1 MQQTM
6 TQGDNMPISDRIG
19 PHLPALRRYARA
31 LTGTQPSGDAYV
43 AATLETILIDPSVMP
58 EGEDDKARL
67 FGLLSRIIS
76 SLPVSMSRAAGSI
89 VPGTEVPFDLSGVPP
104 LGRQALLLAT
114 VEGFTVEKTAE
125 ILEAETEIIRA
136 LLDTAFA
143 EIAAQAETGIMIIE
157 DEPLIALDLAH
168 MVNGM
173 GHRVTG
179 IARTQAEA
187 ETLWSDSRPGLVL
200 ADVRLADGSSG
211 IDAVNTILSRTDIPV
226 IFITAYPERLLT
238 GERPE
243 PAFLVSKPFNPEQ
256 VKVLIN
262 QALLFT
268 PQARA
273 AA

>member
-1 MQQTM
+1 
-6 TQGDNMPISDRIG
+6 MPISDRIG

-31 LTGTQPSGDAYV
+31 LTGTQSSGDAYV
-43 AATLETILIDPSVMP
+43 AATLETILIEPTIMP
-58 EGEDDKARL
+58 EGENDRAKL
-67 FGLLSRIIS
+67 FSLLSRIVS
-76 SLPVSMSRAAGSI
+76 SLPVSMSRSAGTI
-89 VPGTEVPFDLSGVPP
+89 TPGAETSFDLSGVPP

-114 VEGFTVEKTAE
+114 VEGFSVEETAE
-125 ILEAETEIIRA
+125 ILEAEATTIQS
-136 LLDTAFA
+136 LLDAAFA
-143 EIAAQAETGIMIIE
+143 DIAAQTETGIMIIE

-187 ETLWSDSRPGLVL
+187 ETLWHDSRPGLVL

-211 IDAVNTILSRTDIPV
+211 IDAVNAILARTNIPV

>member
-1 MQQTM
+1 
-6 TQGDNMPISDRIG
+6 MPISDRIG

-31 LTGTQPSGDAYV
+31 LTGTQSSGDAYV
-43 AATLETILIDPSVMP
+43 AATLETILIDPVTML
-58 EGEDDKARL
+58 ECDDDKARL

-76 SLPVSMSRAAGSI
+76 SIPLSMSAGAGSI
-89 VPGTEVPFDLSGVPP
+89 VPGSEAPFDLSDVPP

-114 VEGFTVEKTAE
+114 VEGFSVEQTAD
-125 ILEAETEIIRA
+125 ILEAEETAIRT
-136 LLDTAFA
+136 LLDAAFA

-168 MVNGM
+168 MVSGM

-200 ADVRLADGSSG
+200 ADVKLADGSSG
-211 IDAVNTILSRTDIPV
+211 IDAVNTILSRTTIPV
-226 IFITAYPERLLT
+226 IFITAYPEKLLT

-268 PQARA
+268 PQTRA

>member
-1 MQQTM
+1 MSL
-6 TQGDNMPISDRIG
+6 SDRIG

-31 LTGTQPSGDAYV
+31 LTGTQSSGDAYV
-43 AATLETILIDPSVMP
+43 AATLETILVDPTIMP
-58 EGEDDKARL
+58 EGGNDKATL
-67 FGLLSRIIS
+67 FGLLSRIIAS
-76 SLPVSMSRAAGSI
+76 FPISMMRGGIA
-89 VPGTEVPFDLSGVPP
+89 PGEEAPFDLSVVPP
-104 LGRQALLLAT
+104 IGRQALLLAT
-114 VEGFTVEKTAE
+114 VEGFGIDETAR
-125 ILEAETEIIRA
+125 ILDSAVIEIRA
-136 LLDTAFA
+136 LLEAAFA

-168 MVNGM
+168 LVNGM

-187 ETLWSDSRPGLVL
+187 ETLWADSRPGLVL
-200 ADVRLADGSSG
+200 ADVKLADGSSG
-211 IDAVNTILSRTDIPV
+211 ISAVNTILARTSIPV

-268 PQARA
+268 PQSRA
-273 AA
+273 VA

>member
-1 MQQTM
+1 
-6 TQGDNMPISDRIG
+6 MPISDRIG

-31 LTGTQPSGDAYV
+31 LTGTQSSGDAYV

-58 EGEDDKARL
+58 QSQDDRATL
-67 FGLLSRIIS
+67 FGLLSRIVS
-76 SLPVSMSRAAGSI
+76 SLPVSMTRRAGS
-89 VPGTEVPFDLSGVPP
+89 VAPGIEAPFDLSGVPP

-114 VEGFTVEKTAE
+114 VEGFSVEQTAE
-125 ILEAETEIIRA
+125 ILDSDITRIRT
-136 LLDTAFA
+136 LLDAAFA

-187 ETLWSDSRPGLVL
+187 EILWNKSRPGLVL
-200 ADVRLADGSSG
+200 ADVKLADGSSG
-211 IDAVNTILSRTDIPV
+211 IDAVNAILSRTDIPV
-226 IFITAYPERLLT
+226 IFITAYPEKLLT

-268 PQARA
+268 PQTHA

>member
-1 MQQTM
+1 MHQIENR
-6 TQGDNMPISDRIG
+6 GHIMPISDRIG

-31 LTGTQPSGDAYV
+31 LTGTQSSGDAYV
-43 AATLETILIDPSVMP
+43 AATLETILIDPSAMP
-58 EGEDDKARL
+58 EGSDDKMTL
-67 FGLLSRIIS
+67 FSLLSRIIS
-76 SLPVSMSRAAGSI
+76 SLPVSVSRGAGSLR
-89 VPGTEVPFDLSGVPP
+89 PGSEAPFDLSGVPP

-114 VEGFTVEKTAE
+114 VEGFAIDKTAE
-125 ILEAETEIIRA
+125 ILDAEVAVIRG
-136 LLDTAFA
+136 LLDAAFA
-143 EIAAQAETGIMIIE
+143 EIAAQTETGIMIIE

-168 MVNGM
+168 MVSGM

-187 ETLWSDSRPGLVL
+187 ELLWSDSQPGLVL
-200 ADVRLADGSSG
+200 ADIRLADGSSG

-268 PQARA
+268 PQTRA

>member
-1 MQQTM
+1 
-6 TQGDNMPISDRIG
+6 MPISDRIG

-58 EGEDDKARL
+58 EGEDDKAKL

-76 SLPVSMSRAAGSI
+76 SLPVSVSRSTVAI
-89 VPGTEVPFDLSGVPP
+89 TPGTEAPFDLSGVPP

-125 ILEAETEIIRA
+125 ILDADVGAIRA
-136 LLDTAFA
+136 LLNAAFA

-187 ETLWSDSRPGLVL
+187 EMLWSDSRPGLVL
-200 ADVRLADGSSG
+200 ADVKLADGSSG
-211 IDAVNTILSRTDIPV
+211 IDAVNSILARTDIPV

>member
-1 MQQTM
+1 
-6 TQGDNMPISDRIG
+6 MPISDRIG

-31 LTGTQPSGDAYV
+31 LTGTQSSGDAYV

-58 EGEDDKARL
+58 EGEDDKVRL
-67 FGLLSRIIS
+67 FSLLSRIIS
-76 SLPVSMSRAAGSI
+76 SLPVSMGRGASSI
-89 VPGTEVPFDLSGVPP
+89 VPGAEAPFDLSGVPP

-114 VEGFTVEKTAE
+114 VEGFPVEKAAE
-125 ILEAETEIIRA
+125 ILEAETATIRA
-136 LLDTAFA
+136 LLDAAFA
-143 EIAAQAETGIMIIE
+143 EIAAQTETGIMIIE

-187 ETLWSDSRPGLVL
+187 EALWSSSQPGLVL
-200 ADVRLADGSSG
+200 ADVKLADGSSG

-226 IFITAYPERLLT
+226 IFITAYPEKLLT

>member
-1 MQQTM
+1 MSL
-6 TQGDNMPISDRIG
+6 SDRIG

-31 LTGTQPSGDAYV
+31 LTGTQSSGDAYV
-43 AATLETILIDPSVMP
+43 AATLETILVDPGAMP
-58 EGEDDKARL
+58 QDGDDKTVL
-67 FGLLSRIIS
+67 FGLLSRIIAS
-76 SLPVSMSRAAGSI
+76 FPISMTRGAV
-89 VPGTEVPFDLSGVPP
+89 VPGGEAPFDLSGVPP
-104 LGRQALLLAT
+104 IGRQALLLAT
-114 VEGFTVEKTAE
+114 VEGFGVEETAH
-125 ILEAETEIIRA
+125 ILDSDGATIRG
-136 LLDTAFA
+136 LLDGAFA
-143 EIAAQAETGIMIIE
+143 EIAAQAQTGIMIIE

-187 ETLWSDSRPGLVL
+187 EALWAHSHPGLVL
-200 ADVRLADGSSG
+200 ADVKLADGSSG
-211 IDAVNTILSRTDIPV
+211 ISAVNTILSRTNIPV

-238 GERPE
+238 GECPE
-243 PAFLVSKPFNPEQ
+243 PAFLVSKPFNTEQ

-268 PQARA
+268 PQTHA

>member
-1 MQQTM
+1 
-6 TQGDNMPISDRIG
+6 MPISDRIG

-43 AATLETILIDPSVMP
+43 AATLETILVDPSVMP
-58 EGEDDKARL
+58 EDGDDKARL

-76 SLPVSMSRAAGSI
+76 SLPVSLSRSAGAI
-89 VPGTEVPFDLSGVPP
+89 APGTVAPFDLSGVPP

-114 VEGFTVEKTAE
+114 VEGFTVERTAD
-125 ILEAETEIIRA
+125 ILDADETTIRT
-136 LLDTAFA
+136 LLDATFA

-187 ETLWSDSRPGLVL
+187 ETLWRDSRPGLVL

-211 IDAVNTILSRTDIPV
+211 IDAVNSILSRTDIPV

>member
-1 MQQTM
+1 
-6 TQGDNMPISDRIG
+6 MPISDRIG

-31 LTGTQPSGDAYV
+31 LTGTQSSGDAYV

-67 FGLLSRIIS
+67 FSLLSRIIS
-76 SLPVSMSRAAGSI
+76 SLPVSMSRGAGSTR
-89 VPGTEVPFDLSGVPP
+89 PGTETPFDLSGVPP

-114 VEGFTVEKTAE
+114 VEGFTVEKTAD
-125 ILEAETEIIRA
+125 ILEAEASTVRA
-136 LLDTAFA
+136 LLDAAFA

-168 MVNGM
+168 MVSGM

-243 PAFLVSKPFNPEQ
+243 PTYLITKPFE
-256 VKVLIN
+256 VATVVATIG
-262 QALLFT
+262 QALLMH
-268 PQARA
+268 RA
-273 AA
+273 PANV

>member
-1 MQQTM
+1 
-6 TQGDNMPISDRIG
+6 MPISDRIG

-31 LTGTQPSGDAYV
+31 LTGTQSSGDAYV

-67 FGLLSRIIS
+67 FSLLSRIIS
-76 SLPVSMSRAAGSI
+76 SLPVSMGRGATSM
-89 VPGTEVPFDLSGVPP
+89 VPGSELPFDLSGVPP

-114 VEGFTVEKTAE
+114 VEGFTVEATAE
-125 ILEAETEIIRA
+125 ILEAEATTIRGM
-136 LLDTAFA
+136 LDAAFA

-168 MVNGM
+168 MVNSM

-187 ETLWSDSRPGLVL
+187 EALWSNSRPGLVL

-211 IDAVNTILSRTDIPV
+211 IDAVNAILARTNIPV

>member
-1 MQQTM
+1 
-6 TQGDNMPISDRIG
+6 MPISDRIG

-43 AATLETILIDPSVMP
+43 AAMLETILIDPSVMP
-58 EGEDDKARL
+58 EGEDDKAKL

-76 SLPVSMSRAAGSI
+76 SLPVSMGRGGAVSI
-89 VPGTEVPFDLSGVPP
+89 APGTEAPFDLSDVPP

-125 ILEAETEIIRA
+125 ILDAEESAIRA
-136 LLDTAFA
+136 LLDAAFA

-168 MVNGM
+168 MVSGM

-200 ADVRLADGSSG
+200 ADVKLADGSSG
-211 IDAVNTILSRTDIPV
+211 IDAVNAILARTQIPV
-226 IFITAYPERLLT
+226 IFITAYPEKLLT

-268 PQARA
+268 PQTRA

>member
-1 MQQTM
+1 
-6 TQGDNMPISDRIG
+6 MPISDRIG

-31 LTGTQPSGDAYV
+31 LTGTQSSGDAYV
-43 AATLETILIDPSVMP
+43 AATLETILIDPAVMP
-58 EGEDDKARL
+58 EGGDDKAKL
-67 FGLLSRIIS
+67 FALLSRIVS
-76 SLPVSMSRAAGSI
+76 SLPVSMGRGAGAI
-89 VPGTEVPFDLSGVPP
+89 IPGAEAPFDLSGVPP

-114 VEGFTVEKTAE
+114 VEGFSVEQTAD
-125 ILEAETEIIRA
+125 ILEAEAERIRT
-136 LLDTAFA
+136 LLDAAFA

-168 MVNGM
+168 MVSGM

-187 ETLWSDSRPGLVL
+187 EMLWRDTHPGLVL

-211 IDAVNTILSRTDIPV
+211 IDAVNSILSRATIPV

>member
-1 MQQTM
+1 
-6 TQGDNMPISDRIG
+6 MPISDRIG

-31 LTGTQPSGDAYV
+31 LTGTQSSGDAYV
-43 AATLETILIDPSVMP
+43 AAMLETILIDPSMMP
-58 EGEDDKARL
+58 EGEDDKTRL
-67 FGLLSRIIS
+67 FSLLSSIVS
-76 SLPVSMSRAAGSI
+76 SLPVSMSRSI
-89 VPGTEVPFDLSGVPP
+89 GAQAPGVEPPFDLSGVPP
-104 LGRQALLLAT
+104 IGRQALLLAT
-114 VEGFTVEKTAE
+114 VEGFSVEKTAE
-125 ILEAETEIIRA
+125 ILDEPIETIRG
-136 LLDTAFA
+136 LLDSAFA
-143 EIAAQAETGIMIIE
+143 DIARQAETGIMIIE

-187 ETLWSDSRPGLVL
+187 EALWSDSRPGLVL

-268 PQARA
+268 PQARVA
-273 AA
+273 A

>member
-1 MQQTM
+1 
-6 TQGDNMPISDRIG
+6 
-19 PHLPALRRYARA
+19 
-31 LTGTQPSGDAYV
+31 
-43 AATLETILIDPSVMP
+43 
-58 EGEDDKARL
+58 
-67 FGLLSRIIS
+67 
-76 SLPVSMSRAAGSI
+76 
-89 VPGTEVPFDLSGVPP
+89 
-104 LGRQALLLAT
+104 
-114 VEGFTVEKTAE
+114 
-125 ILEAETEIIRA
+125 
-136 LLDTAFA
+136 
-143 EIAAQAETGIMIIE
+143 
-157 DEPLIALDLAH
+157 
-168 MVNGM
+168 M

-187 ETLWSDSRPGLVL
+187 ELLWSDSQPGLVL

-268 PQARA
+268 PQTRA

>member
-1 MQQTM
+1 
-6 TQGDNMPISDRIG
+6 MPISDRIG

-31 LTGTQPSGDAYV
+31 LTGTQSSGDAYV
-43 AATLETILIDPSVMP
+43 AATLETILIDASVMP
-58 EGEDDKARL
+58 EGGDDRTKL
-67 FGLLSRIIS
+67 FGLLTRIVS
-76 SLPVSMSRAAGSI
+76 SLPISMTRGAGSLA
-89 VPGTEVPFDLSGVPP
+89 PGMEAPYDLSGVPP

-114 VEGFTVEKTAE
+114 VEGFSVEKTAE
-125 ILEAETEIIRA
+125 ILEADENTIRT

-143 EIAAQAETGIMIIE
+143 DIAAQAETGIMIIE

-168 MVNGM
+168 MVSGM

-211 IDAVNTILSRTDIPV
+211 IDAVNAILARTTIPV

>member
-1 MQQTM
+1 
-6 TQGDNMPISDRIG
+6 MPISDRIA
-19 PHLPALRRYARA
+19 PHLPSMRRYARA
-31 LTGTQPSGDAYV
+31 LTGTQSSGDAYV
-43 AATLETILIDPSVMP
+43 AATLETILVDTSVLP
-58 EGEDDKARL
+58 EHADDRVGL
-67 FGLLSRIIS
+67 FSLLSSIIS
-76 SLPVSMSRAAGSI
+76 SLPLSMGGGATAI
-89 VPGTEVPFDLSGVPP
+89 VPGMETPFDLSSVPP
-104 LGRQALLLAT
+104 KGRQALLLAT
-114 VEGFTVEKTAE
+114 VEGFSVEQTAE
-125 ILEAETEIIRA
+125 ILDEPLQQIRS
-136 LLDTAFA
+136 LLDVAFA

-168 MVNGM
+168 MVNSM

-187 ETLWSDSRPGLVL
+187 ESLWGSSRPGLIL
-200 ADVRLADGSSG
+200 ADVMLADGSSG
-211 IDAVNTILSRTDIPV
+211 IDAVNTILSRTDLPV

-262 QALLFT
+262 QALLFA
-268 PQARA
+268 PPARA

>member
-1 MQQTM
+1 
-6 TQGDNMPISDRIG
+6 MPISDRIG

-43 AATLETILIDPSVMP
+43 AAMLETILIDPSVMP
-58 EGEDDKARL
+58 ADADDKVSL
-67 FGLLSRIIS
+67 FSLLSRIIS
-76 SLPVSMSRAAGSI
+76 SLPVSMGRGTGAIAPGSEA
-89 VPGTEVPFDLSGVPP
+89 PYDLSGVPP

-114 VEGFTVEKTAE
+114 VEGFSVERTAD
-125 ILEAETEIIRA
+125 ILEAEAAAIRT
-136 LLDTAFA
+136 LLDAAFA

-168 MVNGM
+168 MVSGM

-187 ETLWSDSRPGLVL
+187 EALWSESHPGLVL

-211 IDAVNTILSRTDIPV
+211 IDAVNSILARTKIPV

-262 QALLFT
+262 QALLFA
-268 PQARA
+268 PPARA

>member
-1 MQQTM
+1 
-6 TQGDNMPISDRIG
+6 MPISDRIG

-31 LTGTQPSGDAYV
+31 LTGTQSSGDAYV
-43 AATLETILIDPSVMP
+43 AATLETILIDPSCLI
-58 EGEDDKARL
+58 EGGDDKATL
-67 FGLLSRIIS
+67 FSLLSRIIS
-76 SLPVSMSRAAGSI
+76 SLPVSISRGAGSLR
-89 VPGTEVPFDLSGVPP
+89 PGAEVPFDLSVVPP

-114 VEGFTVEKTAE
+114 VEGFPVDKTAE
-125 ILEAETEIIRA
+125 ILEAEINTIRG
-136 LLDTAFA
+136 LLDAAFA

-157 DEPLIALDLAH
+157 DEPLIALDLAD
-168 MVNGM
+168 MVSGM

-187 ETLWSDSRPGLVL
+187 ETLWRDSQPGLVL

-268 PQARA
+268 PQTRA

>member
-89 VPGTEVPFDLSGVPP
+89 VPGAEVPFDLSGVPP

-125 ILEAETEIIRA
+125 ILEAETEVIRA

>member
-1 MQQTM
+1 
-6 TQGDNMPISDRIG
+6 MPISDRIG

-31 LTGTQPSGDAYV
+31 LTGTQSSGDAYV
-43 AATLETILIDPSVMP
+43 AATLETILIDPTVMP
-58 EGEDDKARL
+58 VGGDDKVCL

-76 SLPVSMSRAAGSI
+76 SLPVSMARATADSI
-89 VPGTEVPFDLSGVPP
+89 SPGTETPFDLSGVPP

-114 VEGFTVEKTAE
+114 VEGFSVERTAE
-125 ILEAETEIIRA
+125 ILEAEATAIRT
-136 LLDTAFA
+136 LLDAAFE

-168 MVNGM
+168 MVSGM

-179 IARTQAEA
+179 IARTQSEAEA
-187 ETLWSDSRPGLVL
+187 LWSESRPGLVL

-211 IDAVNTILSRTDIPV
+211 IDAVNSILSRTTIPV

-262 QALLFT
+262 QALLFA
-268 PQARA
+268 PPARA

>member
-1 MQQTM
+1 
-6 TQGDNMPISDRIG
+6 MPISDRIG

-43 AATLETILIDPSVMP
+43 AATLETILVDPSVMP
-58 EGEDDKARL
+58 EGEDDKATL

-76 SLPVSMSRAAGSI
+76 SLPVSVSRGAGTIS
-89 VPGTEVPFDLSGVPP
+89 PGTEAPFDLSGVPP
-104 LGRQALLLAT
+104 LARQALLLAT
-114 VEGFTVEKTAE
+114 VEGFTVEKTAA
-125 ILEAETEIIRA
+125 ILDAEPTTIRT
-136 LLDTAFA
+136 LLDAAFA

-179 IARTQAEA
+179 IARTQSEA
-187 ETLWSDSRPGLVL
+187 EILWSDSRPGLIL
-200 ADVRLADGSSG
+200 ADVKLADGSSG
-211 IDAVNTILSRTDIPV
+211 IDAVNSILTRTGIPV

>member
-1 MQQTM
+1 
-6 TQGDNMPISDRIG
+6 MPISDRIG

-31 LTGTQPSGDAYV
+31 LTGTQSSGDAYV
-43 AATLETILIDPSVMP
+43 AAMLETILIDPSALP
-58 EGEDDKARL
+58 DGADDKVKL
-67 FGLLSRIIS
+67 FGLLSRILTS
-76 SLPVSMSRAAGSI
+76 FPVAMSPGAGAV
-89 VPGTEVPFDLSGVPP
+89 VPGTETPFDLSSVPP
-104 LGRQALLLAT
+104 LGRQALLLTT
-114 VEGFTVEKTAE
+114 VEGFSAETTAE
-125 ILEAETEIIRA
+125 ILDAEARSIRT

-179 IARTQAEA
+179 IARTQREA
-187 ETLWSDSRPGLVL
+187 ETLWRSSQPGLVL

-211 IDAVNTILSRTDIPV
+211 IDAVNTILSRTTIPV
-226 IFITAYPERLLT
+226 IFITAYPEKLLT

-268 PQARA
+268 PQTRA

>member
-1 MQQTM
+1 
-6 TQGDNMPISDRIG
+6 MPISDRIG

-43 AATLETILIDPSVMP
+43 AATLETILVDPSVLP
-58 EGEDDKARL
+58 ADGDDKASL
-67 FGLLSRIIS
+67 FNLLSRIIS
-76 SLPVSMSRAAGSI
+76 SLPVSMGRGTGTITPGS
-89 VPGTEVPFDLSGVPP
+89 EAPFDLSGVPP

-114 VEGFTVEKTAE
+114 VEGFSVESTAD
-125 ILEAETEIIRA
+125 ILEAETSTVRA
-136 LLDTAFA
+136 LLDAAFA

-168 MVNGM
+168 MVSGM

-179 IARTQAEA
+179 IARTQSEAEA
-187 ETLWSDSRPGLVL
+187 LWSESRPGLVL

-211 IDAVNTILSRTDIPV
+211 IDAVNSILSRTTIPV

-262 QALLFT
+262 QALLFA
-268 PQARA
+268 PPARA

>member
-1 MQQTM
+1 
-6 TQGDNMPISDRIG
+6 MPISDRIG
-19 PHLPALRRYARA
+19 PHLPAMRRYARA
-31 LTGTQPSGDAYV
+31 LTGTQSSGDAYV
-43 AATLETILIDPSVMP
+43 AATLETILIDPTVMP
-58 EGEDDKARL
+58 EGDDDKAKL
-67 FGLLSRIIS
+67 FSLLSRIIS
-76 SLPVSMSRAAGSI
+76 SLPVSMGRGAGSI
-89 VPGTEVPFDLSGVPP
+89 VPGAEAPFDLSGVPP

-114 VEGFTVEKTAE
+114 VEGFSLEKTAE
-125 ILEAETEIIRA
+125 ILEAQEPHIRS
-136 LLDTAFA
+136 LLDAAFA
-143 EIAAQAETGIMIIE
+143 EIAAQAQTGIMIIE

-168 MVNGM
+168 MVNSM

-187 ETLWSDSRPGLVL
+187 EMLWSDSRPGLVL
-200 ADVRLADGSSG
+200 ADVKLADGSSG
-211 IDAVNTILSRTDIPV
+211 IDAVNAILARTDIPV

-268 PQARA
+268 PQTRA